1 MKAHEVLSE
10 FTRLVQPA
18 ASVAP
23 SPQDLCHASVAIAG
37 ATGGAVIV
45 DYADPTRMTLFA
57 TDHRAYRLED
67 LQEVLGEGPG
77 WEAHRTSEATSADLG
92 ATTRWPLFSVTAVQ
106 EIGAVKVAA
115 APIHAGGA
123 AVGVLSLYWAT
134 PQPAH
139 SWALGGGPRVAPPGH
154 GEHHGSGLDPLD
166 LLGLLGNLVGAFFAV
181 NSEKDWETYLPWSH
195 RASIH
200 QATGILVAQLR
211 LSVQDA
217 VAVLRAYAFSS
228 GLDLQSAATSVVQQR
243 VTLQLPEWRTG
254 LM

>member
-1 MKAHEVLSE
+1 VKAHEVLSE

-23 SPQDLCHASVAIAG
+23 SPRDLCHASVAIAG

-45 DYADPTRMTLFA
+45 DY
-57 TDHRAYRLED
+57 
-67 LQEVLGEGPG
+67 
-77 WEAHRTSEATSADLG
+77 ADLG

-139 SWALGGGPRVAPPGH
+139 PWALGGGPRVAPPGH

-181 NSEKDWETYLPWSH
+181 NSEKDWETHLPWSH